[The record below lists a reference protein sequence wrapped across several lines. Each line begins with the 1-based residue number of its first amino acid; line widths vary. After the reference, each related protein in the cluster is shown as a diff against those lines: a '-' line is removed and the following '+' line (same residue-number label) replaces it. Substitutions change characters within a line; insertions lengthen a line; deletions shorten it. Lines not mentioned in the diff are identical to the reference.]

1 MPEIVSIPACSL
13 VFLLGLTIGSFLNV
27 VIHRG
32 PAIWG
37 LAEAPPHD
45 ETYSLAYPRSHCP
58 TCHQQ
63 IKAVHL
69 IPILGFVLLRGRCE
83 ACSERISWRYPVVEV
98 LGGASALVPYFVY
111 GPSAMALAI
120 FIFFCLLVPLAFIDQ
135 QTSFLPDAL
144 TLPLIVT
151 GFAANAVV
159 LFVPLQDALIGAAAG
174 FISFWLIGEAFYR
187 LRGYDGLGLGDAKML
202 AGLGAWLGSIALPF
216 IVLLAS
222 FTGLIFIT
230 LSKLRG
236 QEVGLETGLPFGPSL
251 ALSAAT
257 LMILQA
263 TGLDF
268 WNI

>member
-1 MPEIVSIPACSL
+1 MPEILSISACLL
-13 VFLLGLTIGSFLNV
+13 VFLLGLIIGSFLNV

-37 LAEAPPHD
+37 LVKTAAPDKP
-45 ETYSLAYPRSHCP
+45 YSLAHPRSHCP
-58 TCHQQ
+58 ACQQQ
-63 IKAVHL
+63 IKVIHL
-69 IPILGFVLLRGRCE
+69 IPIVGFILLRGRCS
-83 ACSERISWRYPVVEV
+83 ACGQHIPWRYPVVEV
-98 LGGASALVPYFVY
+98 LGGASALVPYFIY
-111 GPSAMALAI
+111 GPSLTALAI
-120 FIFFCLLVPLAFIDQ
+120 FCFFCLVISLAFIDQ

-144 TLPLIVT
+144 TLPLIIT
-151 GFAANAVV
+151 GMGANAVP
-159 LFVPLQDALIGAAAG
+159 LFVPLQDALIAAAAG
-174 FISFWLIGEAFYR
+174 FISFWLIGEVFYR

-202 AGLGAWLGSIALPF
+202 AGLGAWLGWIALPF

-222 FTGLIFIT
+222 LTGLIFIA

-236 QEVGLETGLPFGPSL
+236 QDVGLETGLPFGPSL
-251 ALSAAT
+251 AIAAAT

>member
-1 MPEIVSIPACSL
+1 MPEIVSILVCIL
-13 VFLLGLTIGSFLNV
+13 VFPLGLTIGSFLNV

-32 PAIWG
+32 PAIWR

-45 ETYSLAYPRSHCP
+45 EPYSLAYPRSHCP
-58 TCHQQ
+58 GCQQQ
-63 IKAVHL
+63 IKVIHL
-69 IPILGFVLLRGRCE
+69 IPILGFILLRGRCA
-83 ACSERISWRYPVVEV
+83 ACGQNIPWRYPVVEV
-98 LGGASALVPYFVY
+98 LGGASALVPFFIY
-111 GPSAMALAI
+111 GPSLTAVAI
-120 FIFFCLLVPLAFIDQ
+120 FSFLCLLVPLAFIDQ

-151 GFAANAVV
+151 GVAANALP

-174 FISFWLIGEAFYR
+174 FISFWFIGEMFYR

-202 AGLGAWLGSIALPF
+202 AGLGAWLGWIALPF

-222 FTGLIFIT
+222 LTGLIFIA

-236 QEVGLETGLPFGPSL
+236 QEVALETGLPFGPSL
-251 ALSAAT
+251 AIAAAT